1 MNKNNTPIDMMPHQ
15 PKRAVVDHPHITIDP
30 NVLGGSPHVRGSRV
44 PVRRLWAW
52 RKGGASIET
61 LMKRYPNLGP
71 SKVLDAL
78 AFAYDNQDLI
88 EADLAIEATLSVVRA
103 VVR

>member
-1 MNKNNTPIDMMPHQ
+1 MKFMNLHTPIDTMPYQ
-15 PKRAVVDHPHITIDP
+15 PKCTFIEHPHIVLDP
-30 NVLGGSPHVRGSRV
+30 AILGGSPHVRGSRV

-52 RKGGASIET
+52 HKGGISVET
-61 LMKRYPNLGP
+61 LMKRYPYLEP

-88 EADLAIEATLSVVRA
+88 EADLAVKAALSVAR
-103 VVR
+103 